1 MRRAAS
7 FAPVAIVLATLSARA
22 EWVTRSEV
30 WLHTDVIVTLEAGP
44 GAAAAFEL
52 VFGVMDE
59 VERLANEW
67 KPESPIGA
75 LNRSAGGAPVVLPPS
90 VFALLKASKELAIT
104 TGGAFDPTWAALWG
118 IYDFDTAR
126 LPDPATL
133 ATRVTLVGHS
143 GLELDAA
150 HSSARLTRAGMAV
163 GLGGIA
169 KGWAL
174 DRARDSLHAIGI
186 NDFLLVAGGQVTAS
200 GSKAG
205 APWKAGLRAPRGG
218 ATDLFAVIPLPI
230 GARSSSLSTSGD
242 YERFFMKDKVRFH
255 HILDPKTGRPA
266 RGLQSA
272 SVLAPDGTD
281 ADALSTAVM
290 VLGTDAGLR
299 LIESLPGVG
308 AVLVD
313 SRGDIHVSKRLA
325 PHLQL
330 LEKSR

>member
-1 MRRAAS
+1 MTLAAT
-7 FAPVAIVLATLSARA
+7 PARA
-22 EWVTRSEV
+22 EWVSRTEV
-30 WLHTDVIVTLEAGP
+30 WLHTDVTVTIPASK
-44 GAAAAFEL
+44 AASLAFDA
-52 VFGVMDE
+52 VFAVMAE

-75 LNRSAGGAPVVLPPS
+75 LNRSAGGDAVVLPPS
-90 VFALLKASKELAIT
+90 VFALLDASRDLAVK

-118 IYDFDTAR
+118 LYDFDAGR
-126 LPDPATL
+126 FPDHATL
-133 ATRVTLVGHS
+133 AARVALVGHED
-143 GLELDAA
+143 LELDRA
-150 HSSARLTRAGMAV
+150 HSSARLRRRGMAV

-174 DRARDSLHAIGI
+174 DRARDQLYALGL

-205 APWKAGLRAPRGG
+205 APWKAGLRAPRGSPD
-218 ATDLFAVIPLPI
+218 DLFAVLPLPV
-230 GARSSSLSTSGD
+230 GQRSSSLSTSGD
-242 YERFFMKDKVRFH
+242 YERFFIKDGVRYH
-255 HILDPKTGRPA
+255 HILDPTTGRPA

-272 SVLAPDGTD
+272 SVVAPSGTD

-290 VLGTDAGLR
+290 VLGKDAGLR

-313 SRGDIHVSKRLA
+313 AAGTVHVSKRLA
-325 PHLQL
+325 THVQVLDTV
-330 LEKSR
+330 R